1 MKIITTIGL
10 AFFMALSVL
19 PPAIFAHQV
28 TEIYLTGVDL
38 AAQGKFSEAK
48 KIFQEITATDPLYE
62 RPKRCLKI
70 LADLESQKI
79 NHQTAGHLFKGLT
92 YFYQDRFQEALVQGN
107 LALQINP
114 RYERAYSARGGVYF
128 GLGKYDQAVA
138 DYNRALEIDPQYAG
152 AYYNRGCAYLKTR
165 QYERAMADFD
175 RTLKIKPKYAGAF
188 HNRGI
193 AHFLQGQYL
202 WALADCRRALEINPR
217 LAEAHLIQ
225 AQVLEELGKEP
236 EAVAAYKKFLQ
247 YASPTLSREIE
258 YARKRL
264 GFLEK

>member
-1 MKIITTIGL
+1 MKIVKTIGL
-10 AFFMALSVL
+10 AVFMALSVL
-19 PPAIFAHQV
+19 PPAILAHQV
-28 TEIYLTGVDL
+28 TETYLTGVDL
-38 AAQGKFSEAK
+38 AAQSKFSEAK
-48 KIFQEITATDPLYE
+48 KTFQEIVAADPLYE

-79 NHQTAGHLFKGLT
+79 NHRTAAHLFKGLS
-92 YFYQDRFQEALVQGN
+92 YYYRDRFQEALVQDN

-128 GLGKYDQAVA
+128 GMNRYDQAVA
-138 DYNRALEIDPQYAG
+138 DYTRALEIDPQYAG
-152 AYYNRGCAYLKTR
+152 AYYNRGCVHLKTR
-165 QYERAMADFD
+165 QYESAMADFD
-175 RTLKIKPKYAGAF
+175 RTLKINPKHAGAF

-247 YASPTLSREIE
+247 YAPPPLSREIE